1 MFEECWQFHS
11 SFERKEEIVE
21 QYKNLGGNSSV
32 RAFTIGDDYIEVR
45 FNGGSVYRYSYRSAG
60 SDKIEQ
66 MKKLA
71 RQGRGLNSFIMRY
84 VKMSYE
90 R

>member
-1 MFEECWQFHS
+1 M
-11 SFERKEEIVE
+11 E
-21 QYKNLGGNSSV
+21 QYRNLNGNSNV
-32 RAFTIGDDYIEVR
+32 RAFFIGDDYIDVL
-45 FNGGSVYRYSYRSAG
+45 FDGGEVYRYSYRSAG